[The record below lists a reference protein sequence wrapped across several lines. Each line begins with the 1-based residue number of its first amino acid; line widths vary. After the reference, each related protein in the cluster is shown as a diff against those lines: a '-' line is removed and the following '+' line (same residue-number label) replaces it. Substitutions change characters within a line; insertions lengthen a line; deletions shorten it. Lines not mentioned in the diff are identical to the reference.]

1 MTASTDSLSSH
12 PDTAAPADSA
22 GRRRIRRLLTIGI
35 AVVAALVL
43 WLLPTQVVG
52 TDLTVDQGMGRQPV
66 LVPLVLAAPILS
78 GFTGWGLLA
87 LLERLFGRRGR
98 TAWRVI
104 AIVVMVL
111 SCTSPLLAATSVGT
125 AGWLVAMHLV
135 VGLIL
140 IIGFAPRRR

>member
-1 MTASTDSLSSH
+1 MTASTDSLHLSR
-12 PDTAAPADSA
+12 PETASEHAR
-22 GRRRIRRLLTIGI
+22 GRRLRRLLTIGI